1 MIAVSSKSQS
11 DIKKNVLLLATC
23 QALFSTSTGVLLSVA
38 ALVGYKLAGDKS
50 LATLPQALQWLS
62 TAAFAI
68 PVAVMMRRIG
78 RGNAF
83 TISAFFGIA
92 GALVAAASIFQNSFS
107 MFMVATIIFGGFTA
121 ASQHYRFAAAETAA
135 GTIPA
140 RDRCVSVLA
149 LRLIVSVRLAGDE
162 GEDPLAYA

>member
-121 ASQHYRFAAAETAA
+121 ASQHYRFAAAEISNESFRSKAISLVI
-135 GTIPA
+135 GGGVCCSI
-140 RDRCVSVLA
+140 CG
-149 LRLIVSVRLAGDE
+149 AGDIE
-162 GEDPLAYA
+162 VDP